1 MAPIVAAWDY
11 FPRNKGAV
19 CGFILLGFGFGSFI
33 FGFVSSM
40 IVNPD
45 NEQARLKVQGGVI
58 FEEQS
63 EV

>member
-1 MAPIVAAWDY
+1 MAPIIAAWDY

-19 CGFILLGFGFGSFI
+19 GGFILLGFGFGSFI

-58 FEEQS
+58 FEQQS